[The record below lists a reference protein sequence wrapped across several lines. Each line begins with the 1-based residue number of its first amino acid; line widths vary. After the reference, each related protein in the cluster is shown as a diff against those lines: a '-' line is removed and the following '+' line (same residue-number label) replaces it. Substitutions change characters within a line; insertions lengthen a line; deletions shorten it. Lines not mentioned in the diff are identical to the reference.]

1 MVINRIDF
9 GCIPFMTRS
18 IELMKNF
25 QKELLSIS
33 QSIAKLAVKVEAL
46 ADHIHGQSKKK
57 KPTAI
62 PSPSEAMEK
71 EAT

>member
-1 MVINRIDF
+1 MVVNRIDF
-9 GCIPFMTRS
+9 GCISFMKGS

-46 ADHIHGQSKKK
+46 ADHIHGQSNEKD
-57 KPTAI
+57 PAVI
-62 PSPSEAMEK
+62 PSTSEAIEK